1 MAERPVPPGWMS
13 RERLYPVGGVPGGDG
28 VLLRRTVQRI
38 ADAID
43 GLDSCAG
50 NAPAYEAFTF
60 AYDPAA
66 WRAGAAD
73 QLYSCALV
81 GLAVLD
87 CLGVEGPETDTP
99 YRPRMG
105 QAVAA
110 VKNAGLDLHAW
121 VDTTA
126 IDAALPTGPFVGLVG
141 NNAAEGPEH
150 VIVGLDGLDDD
161 LECYVVEG
169 GQLTA
174 VKGAKGFRIAKGVY
188 EFERRDPK
196 NVWARRI
203 GEPRWRR
210 LRGYIDLE
218 ACSFTQRA
226 TVPVEDGPEA
236 A

>member
-141 NNAAEGPEH
+141 NNAGEGQEH

-161 LECYVVEG
+161 GECRVVEG
-169 GQLTA
+169 GQLSTH
-174 VKGAKGFRIAKGVY
+174 GKGFRIAKGFY
-188 EFERRDPK
+188 KFERRDDVS
-196 NVWARRI
+196 VWARRI
-203 GEPRWRR
+203 SPSPNPWRR

>member
-1 MAERPVPPGWMS
+1 MADRPVPPGWES

-28 VLLRRTVQRI
+28 VILRRTVQRI

-50 NAPAYEAFTF
+50 NAPQYEAFTF
-60 AYDPAA
+60 SYDAAA

-87 CLGVEGPETDTP
+87 CLGVEDPGTDSP
-99 YRPRMG
+99 YQPRMG

-110 VKNAGLDLHAW
+110 VKNTGLHLGAW
-121 VDTTA
+121 VDTTE
-126 IDAALPTGPFVGLVG
+126 IDATLPAGPFVGLVG
-141 NNAAEGPEH
+141 DNGKEGPEH
-150 VIVGLDGLDDD
+150 VLVGLDGLDDD

-169 GQLTA
+169 GQLS
-174 VKGAKGFRIAKGVY
+174 KHGKGFRIAKGVY

-196 NVWARRI
+196 SVWARRI

-218 ACSFTQRA
+218 ACLFTQRA
-226 TVPVEDGPEA
+226 TVPSEDGPEA

>member
-1 MAERPVPPGWMS
+1 MTAERPVPLGWSS

-28 VLLRRTVQRI
+28 VILRRAVQRI

-50 NAPAYEAFTF
+50 NAPQYEAFVF
-60 AYDPAA
+60 SYDPAA
-66 WRAGAAD
+66 WRQGAAD

-87 CLGVEGPETDTP
+87 CLGLEAPQTDTP

-110 VKNAGLDLHAW
+110 VKQAGLDVGAW

-126 IDAALPTGPFVGLVG
+126 IDAQLPTGPFIGLVG

-150 VIVGLDGLDDD
+150 VLVGLDGLDDD

-169 GQLTA
+169 GQLSKLG
-174 VKGAKGFRIAKGVY
+174 KGYRVAKGVY
-188 EFERRDPK
+188 ELERRDPK

-218 ACSFTQRA
+218 SCVFSQRA
-226 TVPVEDGPEA
+226 TLPDDGPEA